1 MLPLDNYNLLITVLV
16 LLLHLILL
24 LLAVLLGRHRKRPLS
39 GGEILFCAVVPLFGP
54 VCGLELIYAE
64 EPDPE
69 LLRDRVM
76 NPDPMRKSYTAPDP
90 EAPSTAPMEEAFL
103 ISEPA
108 VRREMMMKLL
118 HDDPEKNVELLMIAR
133 FNDDPE
139 TAHYAT
145 ATLTEY
151 QRQTEMSLQ
160 QSQALLAKDPD
171 STANRLAYIHQ
182 METYIASGLLEG
194 HLLLRQRTL
203 LEQEIAKV
211 PAEDADLA
219 LGCLRCRNL
228 LALGKAREASEA
240 ARELTRRYP
249 GEEEPWLELMRVCV
263 DSRDAQGLRAVGKE
277 LETAGVL
284 WSYAGREKMDYFLKG
299 ST

>member
-1 MLPLDNYNLLITVLV
+1 MWPLDKFSFLLTILV
-16 LLLHLILL
+16 LLLHLVLL
-24 LLAVLLGRHRKRPLS
+24 LAAVLLGKKRKRPLS
-39 GGEILFCAVVPLFGP
+39 GGELLFCAAVPIFGP

-90 EAPSTAPMEEAFL
+90 EAWTTAPMEEAFL

-139 TAHYAT
+139 TAHCAT

-160 QSQALLAKDPD
+160 QSQALLAKSPD
-171 STANRLAYIHQ
+171 STAERLAYIHQ

-211 PAEDADLA
+211 PEESSDLA

-228 LALGKAREASEA
+228 LALGKAREAFET
-240 ARELTRRYP
+240 ARDLTRRFP
-249 GEEEPWLELMRVCV
+249 GEEEPWLEMMRVCV
-263 DSRDAQGLRAVGKE
+263 DSRDAQGLRAVGE
-277 LETAGVL
+277 QIENAGIL
-284 WSYAGREKMDYFLKG
+284 WSYAGREKMEYFLKG

>member
-1 MLPLDNYNLLITVLV
+1 MWPLDNYSLLVTILI
-16 LLLHLILL
+16 LLLHLVLL
-24 LLAVLLGRHRKRPLS
+24 LLAVLLGRRKKRPLS
-39 GGEILFCAVVPLFGP
+39 VGEILFCAAVPLFGP
-54 VCGLELIYAE
+54 VCGMELIYAE

-160 QSQALLAKDPD
+160 QSQALLAKDPG
-171 STANRLAYIHQ
+171 STADRLAYIHQ

-211 PAEDADLA
+211 SGRFSNRRSRRSPRRTRIWPSDACAAGTFWPLVRQ
-219 LGCLRCRNL
+219 GRHRKRR
-228 LALGKAREASEA
+228 GKQPPPREPIP
-240 ARELTRRYP
+240 RR
-249 GEEEPWLELMRVCV
+249 
-263 DSRDAQGLRAVGKE
+263 
-277 LETAGVL
+277 T
-284 WSYAGREKMDYFLKG
+284 
-299 ST
+299 

>member
-1 MLPLDNYNLLITVLV
+1 MWPLDNYSLLVTILV
-16 LLLHLILL
+16 LLLHLVLL
-24 LLAVLLGRHRKRPLS
+24 LIAVLLGHKRKRPLS
-39 GGEILFCAVVPLFGP
+39 GGELLFCALLPLFGP
-54 VCGLELIYAE
+54 VCALELIYAK

-76 NPDPMRKSYTAPDP
+76 NPDPMRKSYTAPDL
-90 EAPSTAPMEEAFL
+90 EARSTAPMEEAFL
-103 ISEPA
+103 VSEPA

-160 QSQALLAKDPD
+160 QSQALLAKNPD
-171 STANRLAYIHQ
+171 STPDRLAYIRQ

-194 HLLLRQRTL
+194 HLLQRQRTL

-211 PAEDADLA
+211 GAESADLD

-228 LALGKAREASEA
+228 LALGKAREASEI
-240 ARELTRRYP
+240 ARDLTRRFP

-263 DSRDAQGLRAVGKE
+263 DSLDARGLRAVGEEIKN
-277 LETAGVL
+277 AGVL
-284 WSYAGREKMDYFLKG
+284 WSYAGREKMEYFLKG